1 MKLKSYLT
9 EDLKKSMTADI
20 QRNFDKALKA
30 FLKGAQQIIDDHYKR
45 DLPNLK
51 PSILVTTS
59 GSKYVKVISKA
70 QSGSGTSAWAF
81 IDKTTGDVLKP
92 ATWNR
97 PAKHARG
104 NIYDQDNGTR
114 SVSPY
119 GPAYLR

>member
-9 EDLKKSMTADI
+9 EENG
-20 QRNFDKALKA
+20 NFDQALKA

-59 GSKYVKVISKA
+59 GKKYVKVISKA

-81 IDKTTGDVLKP
+81 IDKATGDVLKP
-92 ATWNR
+92 ATWAR

-104 NIYDQDNGTR
+104 NIYDQDHGTR
-114 SVSPY
+114 TISPY

>member
-1 MKLKSYLT
+1 MKLKNYLT
-9 EDLKKSMTADI
+9 EEKD
-20 QRNFDKALKA
+20 FDKALNV

-59 GSKYVKVISKA
+59 GKKYVKVISKA
-70 QSGSGTSAWAF
+70 QSGTSTSAWAF

-104 NIYDQDNGTR
+104 NIFDQDNGTR